1 MKLYDIQNNAIQV
14 AVDTCIQN
22 LYELRNLF
30 ESPHDLEDHSLWTL
44 NLLYEY
50 LTDEVVVIK
59 DVMNDTEYPESYQY
73 QYDEMIDGLNRIRS
87 VMIKKL
93 ADGEE
98 LFHTDFKHLV
108 ELKMKYDGDE
118 FPKIEFDAD
127 EYMDLESALELYRKK
142 MKKLYKDDTHHNYP
156 FLPDMLRMMKLAIKL
171 RKYARDCSD
180 YVCDNINKWSK

>member
-14 AVDTCIQN
+14 AIDTCIQN
-22 LYELRNLF
+22 LYELRDLF

-59 DVMNDTEYPESYQY
+59 DVMNDTEYPESYQED
-73 QYDEMIDGLNRIRS
+73 YDAMIDGLNRIRS

-127 EYMDLESALELYRKK
+127 EYSILECALEQYQKNREYRDSHNDEFAKMTIGPIKDLRKK
-142 MKKLYKDDTHHNYP
+142 LEQYCE
-156 FLPDMLRMMKLAIKL
+156 
-171 RKYARDCSD
+171 DCFD
-180 YVCDNINKWSK
+180 YVCDNIKKESE